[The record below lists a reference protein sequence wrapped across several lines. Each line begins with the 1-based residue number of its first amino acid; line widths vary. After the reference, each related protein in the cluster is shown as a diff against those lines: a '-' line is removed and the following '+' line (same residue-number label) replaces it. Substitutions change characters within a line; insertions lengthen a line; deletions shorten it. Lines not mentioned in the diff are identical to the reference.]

1 MDGSK
6 GSVGGGDGTGPEKPS
21 VDSNPSL
28 DPPQPTAVAVEAT
41 DDGAAAAAA
50 KAARRPFTA
59 LSQEEADLALARVLQ
74 EQERAYMLLR
84 MNGGGGE
91 GSNYG
96 SSDEGS
102 YEYDE
107 EGEEDYEDK
116 LELSLVSAIVST
128 YDSLPPTPAQFTI

>member
-1 MDGSK
+1 
-6 GSVGGGDGTGPEKPS
+6 
-21 VDSNPSL
+21 
-28 DPPQPTAVAVEAT
+28 
-41 DDGAAAAAA
+41 
-50 KAARRPFTA
+50 
-59 LSQEEADLALARVLQ
+59 
-74 EQERAYMLLR
+74 